1 MELYWPLASLNNMRR
16 FLLLLLLLSSSSY
29 GHQMMPTYPE
39 FGLTHIAGVKKVQMQ
54 IFNSRSDV
62 EFYEIGVF
70 DVLWKPIPFVSLYKI
85 MKIDYLSTVKFDVY
99 ITEEDSLGA
108 EYLCSMSK
116 LRADLNNQAML
127 ATKICSRF
135 K

>member
-1 MELYWPLASLNNMRR
+1 MRR
-16 FLLLLLLLSSSSY
+16 FLLLLVLISCSSY
-29 GHQMMPTYPE
+29 GHQMMPTYPKL
-39 FGLTHIAGVKKVQMQ
+39 GLTHIDGVKKAQMQ
-54 IFNSRSDV
+54 LFNSRSDV

-70 DVLWKPIPFVSLYKI
+70 DIKWKPIPFVSLYKI
-85 MKIDYLSTVKFDVY
+85 MKVDYLSTVKFDVY

-116 LRADLNNQAML
+116 LRSDQSKQAMV
-127 ATKICSRF
+127 ASKICSRF

>member
-1 MELYWPLASLNNMRR
+1 MIR
-16 FLLLLLLLSSSSY
+16 FVLLLLLISTSSY
-29 GHQMMPTYPE
+29 AHQMMPTYPKLG
-39 FGLTHIAGVKKVQMQ
+39 FSHIEGVKKVQMK
-54 IFNSRSDV
+54 IFNSREDV

-70 DVLWKPIPFVSLYKI
+70 DINFKAIPFVSLYKI
-85 MKIDYLSTVKFDVY
+85 IKIDYLSTVKFDVY
-99 ITEEDSLGA
+99 ITEADSLAA

-116 LRADLNNQAML
+116 LRTDTNNQAML

>member
-1 MELYWPLASLNNMRR
+1 MKR

-29 GHQMMPTYPE
+29 GHQMMPTYPKL
-39 FGLTHIAGVKKVQMQ
+39 GLTHIEGVKKVEMKL
-54 IFNSRSDV
+54 FNSRSDV

-85 MKIDYLSTVKFDVY
+85 MKVDYLSTVNFNVY
-99 ITEEDSLGA
+99 ISEEDSLGA

-116 LRADLNNQAML
+116 LRADTNNQAMV
-127 ATKICSRF
+127 ASKICSRF